1 MARKTWP
8 NPCTTADMAGECTEM
23 PNEVLTEMSECR
35 ALVVT
40 APAQSSPMKRP
51 QAAFVTQLIA
61 SERRIGAYRT
71 ARRAAPTDA
80 AGRYAARLGAVS
92 RSFQRLV

>member
-23 PNEVLTEMSECR
+23 PNEVLTGMSECR
-35 ALVVT
+35 ALMVI
-40 APAQSSPMKRP
+40 APAQCSPMKRP
-51 QAAFVTQLIA
+51 EAAFVTQLIA
-61 SERRIGAYRT
+61 CERRIGAYRT

-80 AGRYAARLGAVS
+80 AGFYAARLGVGS

>member
-1 MARKTWP
+1 
-8 NPCTTADMAGECTEM
+8 MAGECTEM
-23 PNEVLTEMSECR
+23 PNEVLTGMSECR
-35 ALVVT
+35 ALMVI

-51 QAAFVTQLIA
+51 EAAFVTQLIA
-61 SERRIGAYRT
+61 CERRIGAYRT

-80 AGRYAARLGAVS
+80 AGLYAARLGVGS